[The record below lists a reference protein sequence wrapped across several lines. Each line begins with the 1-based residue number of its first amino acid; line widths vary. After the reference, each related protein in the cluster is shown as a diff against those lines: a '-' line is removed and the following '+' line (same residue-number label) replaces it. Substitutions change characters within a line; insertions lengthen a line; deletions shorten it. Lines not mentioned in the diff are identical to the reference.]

1 MEELVERS
9 HKKAEE
15 TWGQNTSR
23 ALGSNPS
30 SVSYYLYD
38 LKEVL
43 NLAQPQFLIYKMGH
57 HKDEMQNPG
66 QILIKHK

>member
-23 ALGSNPS
+23 ALGSNTS

-43 NLAQPQFLIYKMGH
+43 NLSQPQFHL
-57 HKDEMQNPG
+57 ETAFSW
-66 QILIKHK
+66 